1 MFWIEFIVLMLI
13 IVWGT
18 RKGGSFLAMAGGIGM
33 LIFVYIF
40 RVTPSDPPCRSG
52 YLLIGEVK

>member
-18 RKGGSFLAMAGGIGM
+18 RLGGSFLAMAGGIGM

-40 RVTPSDPPCRSG
+40 
-52 YLLIGEVK
+52 

>member
-40 RVTPSDPPCRSG
+40 RVTPSDPPIDRKS
-52 YLLIGEVK
+52 VV

>member
-40 RVTPSDPPCRSG
+40 RVTPSIHR
-52 YLLIGEVK
+52 LLLY

>member
-18 RKGGSFLAMAGGIGM
+18 QKRWKFPGNGWRHRN
-33 LIFVYIF
+33 VDF
-40 RVTPSDPPCRSG
+40 RI
-52 YLLIGEVK
+52 YL

>member
-18 RKGGSFLAMAGGIGM
+18 RKGGSFRQWLAA
-33 LIFVYIF
+33 
-40 RVTPSDPPCRSG
+40 SEC
-52 YLLIGEVK
+52 